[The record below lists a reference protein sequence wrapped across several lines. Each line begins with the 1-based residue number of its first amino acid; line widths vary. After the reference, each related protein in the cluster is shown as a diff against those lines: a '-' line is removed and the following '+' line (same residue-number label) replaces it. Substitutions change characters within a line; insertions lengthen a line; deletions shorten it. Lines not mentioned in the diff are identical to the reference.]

1 MSKRESIDKQI
12 RDIMECELYR
22 CGRSFTVSDMYHRIS
37 SVTCHYRMDTVL
49 TEMRS
54 RGLVDKVRDKN
65 TIRYQKPIARLLR
78 ERWISEMAET
88 LCAGNIARAV
98 PGQAARDVIYR
109 TRASQGA
116 SQEACGGGV

>member
-1 MSKRESIDKQI
+1 MSKHTMQKQI
-12 RDIMECELYR
+12 KDIMECELYR
-22 CGRSFTVSDMYHRIS
+22 CGRSFTVSDMYHRIT

-65 TIRYQKPIARLLR
+65 TVRFRKPIARLLR

-88 LCAGNIARAV
+88 LCAGNIARIV

-109 TRASQGA
+109 ARASETSG
-116 SQEACGGGV
+116 QETCGGGV